1 VEQVDVLIRAAGA
14 TLLLMLSLLLVRG
27 APGQRTTWLLLLF
40 ALGLCGFLAGNTPD
54 EGLKLSGA
62 PASLARLLSGN
73 AAIFLWWFA
82 LATFDDE
89 FRFGPSERTVGA
101 AWFVLSLLDRGL
113 LPFAPNLDLTWIL
126 IPMAGAIVLH
136 LAYRLLADR
145 DGDLVETRRRSR
157 TLLVAVLGMLL
168 LVDVGADIAL
178 GVEWKPQGFTIAQN
192 GVILLVT
199 WQLALWLLRVDPS
212 LLTFRTAA
220 ANAAPAADGGFGLF
234 PTAASGPGAQLL
246 PRLQELMEVE
256 RIYRDPDLTFAQFVA
271 RMGAPEAEVRR
282 LVNQQLGHRHFRSFL
297 NAHRIAEA
305 RRILADPARAGEKMV
320 AIAFDVGFASLA
332 SFNRAFK
339 LSEGKPPSEI
349 RAELLSS
356 GEAASEMRAGGPNR
370 DLRLETGF

>member
-1 VEQVDVLIRAAGA
+1 
-14 TLLLMLSLLLVRG
+14 
-27 APGQRTTWLLLLF
+27 
-40 ALGLCGFLAGNTPD
+40 
-54 EGLKLSGA
+54 
-62 PASLARLLSGN
+62 
-73 AAIFLWWFA
+73 LWWFA

-168 LVDVGADIAL
+168 LVDVGVDIAL

>member
-1 VEQVDVLIRAAGA
+1 
-14 TLLLMLSLLLVRG
+14 
-27 APGQRTTWLLLLF
+27 
-40 ALGLCGFLAGNTPD
+40 
-54 EGLKLSGA
+54 
-62 PASLARLLSGN
+62 
-73 AAIFLWWFA
+73 
-82 LATFDDE
+82 
-89 FRFGPSERTVGA
+89 
-101 AWFVLSLLDRGL
+101 
-113 LPFAPNLDLTWIL
+113 
-126 IPMAGAIVLH
+126 
-136 LAYRLLADR
+136 
-145 DGDLVETRRRSR
+145 
-157 TLLVAVLGMLL
+157 
-168 LVDVGADIAL
+168 
-178 GVEWKPQGFTIAQN
+178 
-192 GVILLVT
+192 
-199 WQLALWLLRVDPS
+199 
-212 LLTFRTAA
+212 
-220 ANAAPAADGGFGLF
+220 
-234 PTAASGPGAQLL
+234 
-246 PRLQELMEVE
+246 MEVE